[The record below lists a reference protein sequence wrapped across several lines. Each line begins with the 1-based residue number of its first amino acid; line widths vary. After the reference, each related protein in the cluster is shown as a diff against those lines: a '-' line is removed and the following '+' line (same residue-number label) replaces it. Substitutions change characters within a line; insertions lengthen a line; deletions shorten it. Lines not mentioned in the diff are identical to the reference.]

1 MIDTVQH
8 QQQREAMEK
17 QRFGYTR
24 AEIMKVKG
32 EYCHQTLTKGDYHE
46 GKLVISHINGG
57 GRHAS
62 ENGIIIPGKTHN
74 MDNFTVLCQRHDGM
88 KDKLR
93 EDRGMGI
100 EGNSNNP
107 SQ

>member
-1 MIDTVQH
+1 MIDTAQH

-24 AEIMKVKG
+24 AEIMKIKG
-32 EYCHQTLTKGDYHE
+32 EYCHDPKAPKDCQ

-62 ENGIIIPGKTHN
+62 ENGMIVPGKTHN
-74 MDNFTVLCQRHDGM
+74 LDNMTVLCQRHDGM
-88 KDKLR
+88 KDR
-93 EDRGMGI
+93 ERDSRGLGI
-100 EGNSNNP
+100 EGNTNNP